1 MPAPWHCDGRVTA
14 APPGA
19 ATLARTMNLPLDLL
33 PAACDVLIVGAG
45 PAGSAAALTLA
56 RAGLDVVLIDQHS
69 FPRDKVCGDG
79 LIPDAHQALRELG
92 VLDEVM
98 QAAQAVGH
106 VRCVGPRGGQLD
118 VPGEMAVLPRRQL
131 DDIVC
136 RAAVAAGARMHAPVR
151 FQAPLEHDGQVAGAR
166 VQQGDT
172 QRNIRATWVLLASGA
187 VPQALLATSM
197 AERQTP
203 SGVGLRGYIRH
214 PGLADRL
221 QGLEIVWHRALS
233 PGYGWIFPCGDGV
246 FNIGVG
252 LTDGADGRRAK
263 GRQNLRQIYQRFTEV
278 HPVARELVQGGTPLG
293 ELKGAPL
300 RFSLEGARFSR
311 PGLLVCGEAAGSTY
325 SFTGEGIGKALQTG
339 MLAARSLIE
348 GRQPQWDDAQV
359 RQHYEAQLR
368 ALQPRYQMYRK
379 ANWVN
384 QLPWLADLVIWRAQR
399 SASIRQRIAGL
410 LNETSNPGHLLT
422 FKGLYKL
429 FTE

>member
-1 MPAPWHCDGRVTA
+1 
-14 APPGA
+14 
-19 ATLARTMNLPLDLL
+19 MNLPLDLL

-151 FQAPLEHDGQVAGAR
+151 FQAPLEHDGQVVGAR
-166 VQQGDT
+166 VQHGDT

-187 VPQALLATSM
+187 VPQALLAASM
-197 AERQTP
+197 AERQSP

-214 PGLADRL
+214 PGLADRV

-278 HPVARELVQGGTPLG
+278 HPVARELVQGSTPLG

-348 GRQPQWDDAQV
+348 GRQLHWDDAQV
-359 RQHYEAQLR
+359 RQHYEAKLR

>member
-1 MPAPWHCDGRVTA
+1 
-14 APPGA
+14 
-19 ATLARTMNLPLDLL
+19 MNLSIDLL
-33 PAACDVLIVGAG
+33 PATCDVLIVGAG

-56 RAGLDVVLIDQHS
+56 RAGLDVLLIDQHT

-98 QAAQAVGH
+98 QVAQPVHH

-118 VPGEMAVLPRRQL
+118 VPGEMAVLPRRLL

-151 FQAPLEHDGQVAGAR
+151 FQAPLERDGRVIGAR
-166 VQQGDT
+166 VQHGDT
-172 QRNIRATWVLLASGA
+172 QRELHASWVLLASGA
-187 VPQALLATSM
+187 VPQALLAAGM
-197 AERQTP
+197 AERQAP
-203 SGVGLRGYIRH
+203 SGVGLRGHIRH
-214 PGLADRL
+214 PGLSDRV

-252 LTDGADGRRAK
+252 LTDGVDGQRAK
-263 GRQNLRQIYQRFTEV
+263 GKLNLRQIYQRFTEV
-278 HPVARELVQGGTPLG
+278 HPLAHELVTHGTPLG

-339 MLAARSLIE
+339 ILAARTLIDA
-348 GRQPQWDDAQV
+348 RQQSMDDAAT
-359 RQHYEAQLR
+359 RTHYEAQLR

-384 QLPWLADLVIWRAQR
+384 RQPWLADLVIWRAKR
-399 SASIRQRIAGL
+399 SPRIRQRIAGL
-410 LNETSNPGHLLT
+410 LNETSNPAHLLT